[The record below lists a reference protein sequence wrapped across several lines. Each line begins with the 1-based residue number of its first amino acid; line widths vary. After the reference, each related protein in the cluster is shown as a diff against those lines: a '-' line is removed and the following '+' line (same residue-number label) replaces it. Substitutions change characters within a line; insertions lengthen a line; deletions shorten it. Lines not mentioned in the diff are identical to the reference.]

1 VAEALGA
8 EAEVAFRVQLV
19 AAMVRRAAVV
29 PISIRDVTRA
39 DLSPQH
45 RQPSG
50 DAPSLPTAQHGDR
63 PSVSV
68 VTGTLGA
75 PASALGLIEGISYGL
90 AEADGSWA
98 GMWPKTSG
106 ADGAMRFNRPSS

>member
-1 VAEALGA
+1 
-8 EAEVAFRVQLV
+8 
-19 AAMVRRAAVV
+19 
-29 PISIRDVTRA
+29 
-39 DLSPQH
+39 
-45 RQPSG
+45 
-50 DAPSLPTAQHGDR
+50 
-63 PSVSV
+63 V

-75 PASALGLIEGISYGL
+75 PASALGLALGLIEGISYGL